1 MLPDTAVIAKIDEG
15 RRSLGLLEIEAVLAL
30 AERGNVVLDPFST
43 LIATNARIG
52 AGNLFYPGVT
62 VLCAASAELTI
73 GDGNTFHS
81 AMWLAA
87 ETGPITIGSRNQFG
101 EGGGFSA
108 KANRAGARIVI
119 GDDGRYQGG
128 ASVFGETI
136 LGSGSQLLGM
146 VAVDSCHLAAGGSF
160 RDPDPDTRGALLKG
174 QGTARNL
181 RLDMGQVIAANGV
194 FRAED
199 VKPQSFFHP
208 KAARP

>member
-1 MLPDTAVIAKIDEG
+1 MLPDTAVIAKINEA

-30 AERGNVVLDPFST
+30 AEHGNVVLDPFST

-52 AGNLFYPGVT
+52 AENLFYPCVT

-81 AMWLAA
+81 GTWLAA

-101 EGGGFSA
+101 EGGFSA

-128 ASVFGETI
+128 ASVFGEAT
-136 LGSGSQLLGM
+136 LGSGSQLLGTI
-146 VAVDSCHLAAGGSF
+146 AVDSCHLAAGGSF

-181 RLDMGQVIAANGV
+181 RLDAGQVIAASGV

-208 KAARP
+208 KAARR